1 MSDPPIVAVIK
12 HYFPEWE
19 PPKKGIYPWTKC
31 LCPFHGDENPSAAVS
46 YDREAFNC
54 LACGVK
60 GDAISIIRHEEEVTF
75 AEAKRIAEEVLAGSD
90 ISLPP
95 ELPRQSSRRLYGE
108 SGAGESADQRRDG
121 EVQAGVRGRTTPWT

>member
-1 MSDPPIVAVIK
+1 MTDPPIVAVIK

-19 PPKKGIYPWTKC
+19 PPRKGIYPWIKC
-31 LCPFHGDENPSAAVS
+31 LCPFHRESNPSAS
-46 YDREAFNC
+46 ISFEHNAFKC
-54 LACGVK
+54 HACGVR
-60 GDAISIIRHEEEVTF
+60 GNYITIIKQQEGVSF
-75 AEAKRIAEEVLAGSD
+75 ATAKRIAEEVLAGSD

-108 SGAGESADQRRDG
+108 SGAGESTDQRRDG